1 MVKILSI
8 FYYLNM
14 KNKTYN
20 EDFLLTYNNYSEL
33 SYFDNNKK
41 HIIIYVNDNP
51 KGKLE
56 VYTDKEN
63 DNREYVIIN
72 CEVIYLDSIRS
83 KQTE

>member
-1 MVKILSI
+1 MSI
-8 FYYLNM
+8 RIYD
-14 KNKTYN
+14 
-20 EDFLLTYNNYSEL
+20 EDFFIVYKDILEL

-41 HIIIYVNDNP
+41 HIIIYVNNNP

-72 CEVIYLDSIRS
+72 CEVVYLDNIKKR
-83 KQTE
+83 ENY